1 MSESK
6 DERLEYGKIREER
19 RREWAAL
26 QNPEL
31 VTTQQA
37 LQILHRKNG
46 AGFSDFMKDNN
57 VTPQRHAGFIS
68 ANFYVKEEVER
79 LAERLF
85 LKGQIF
91 SRSVRKSYKSAEKP
105 SRARLTF
112 ESMKDGTWTLE
123 EFMEAWGQNDSS
135 AQVEPLIARAPSI
148 LKLSPLE
155 AQQLLLLL
163 SKLGGPNF
171 RISGFKFDK
180 VYFLR
185 EIRKQVKDDKER
197 RKLSG
202 IMDSLYESTD
212 IGVFDPSLLVKILY
226 ELMVSN
232 PKTRPSAS

>member
-1 MSESK
+1 VSESK
-6 DERLEYGKIREER
+6 DERLEYGKIREDR

-37 LQILHRKNG
+37 LQILHRKSG
-46 AGFSDFMKDNN
+46 AGFSDFMKENN
-57 VTPQRHAGFIS
+57 VIPQRHPGFIS
-68 ANFYVKEEVER
+68 ANFYVKKEVEE
-79 LAERLF
+79 LSERL
-85 LKGQIF
+85 LSIYIAG
-91 SRSVRKSYKSAEKP
+91 RVRQSSQKSTEDTYYKTKTIGC
-105 SRARLTF
+105 LN
-112 ESMKDGTWTLE
+112 ESSWTIE
-123 EFMEAWGQNDSS
+123 EFMEAWGPSDISS
-135 AQVEPLIARAPSI
+135 RVESLIKRAPAI
-148 LKLSPLE
+148 LLLSPAE
-155 AQQLLLLL
+155 AQHLLLLL
-163 SKLGGPNF
+163 SRLGVYHP
-171 RISGFKFDK
+171 RISRFKFDK

-212 IGVFDPSLLVKILY
+212 IGVFDPSLLVRILY

>member
-1 MSESK
+1 MPESR

-46 AGFSDFMKDNN
+46 AGFSDFMKENN

-68 ANFYVKEEVER
+68 ANFYVKEEVEK

-85 LKGQIF
+85 LKGHVF
-91 SRSVRKSYKSAEKP
+91 TRSVKKSYKSAEKP
-105 SRARLTF
+105 SPKRVTF
-112 ESMKDGTWTLE
+112 ESMKDGKWTIE
-123 EFMEAWGQNDSS
+123 EFIEAWGAGDTSH
-135 AQVEPLIARAPSI
+135 QVESLISRAPSI

-163 SKLGGPNF
+163 SRLGGPNF
-171 RISGFKFDK
+171 RITGFKYDK

-185 EIRKQVKDDKER
+185 EIRKQVKDDNER
-197 RKLSG
+197 RKLAQ

-226 ELMVSN
+226 ELMASK
-232 PKTRPSAS
+232 PKSRPSAS